1 MQIAGQLAA
10 AQHVCIV
17 CHYALHAA
25 HSSLLGYAA
34 PQLQEGIEPVFQP
47 DGQRIALLGRRL
59 LGQIQ
64 ADFIKYARP
73 G

>member
-25 HSSLLGYAA
+25 HSGLLGYAA

-59 LGQIQ
+59 PGEIQ
-64 ADFIKYARP
+64 ACLLYTSRCV
-73 G
+73 